1 MTNYDLPAA
10 LKNYRLE
17 HKLSLSQMGKKLN
30 MSKSA
35 YNRLEKGIRKPYHDE
50 LVNIIQKLGLDVDPG
65 DIASIPKPEPRWYQS
80 NKMRWLLPIAIA
92 NVFTGLLLEIRGFR
106 EAYSEEALEAG
117 APLKAMFIFGA
128 LICAFSWYFWTPEW
142 PKRKP
147 TTREVVYGFAA
158 IIIYLL
164 VFFFDELSR
173 IAFKWIAPYL
183 RDVTAGPW
191 LVFVLI
197 SALLSLVL
205 WNHKKTMVL
214 SIRNM
219 LTKR

>member
-50 LVNIIQKLGLDVDPG
+50 LVTIIQKLELDVDPG
-65 DIASIPKPEPRWYQS
+65 DIASIPKPEPKWYQS

-92 NVFTGLLLEIRGFR
+92 NVFAALLLEMRGFR
-106 EAYSEEALEAG
+106 EAYSEEALKAG
-117 APLKAMFIFGA
+117 VPFTTLFIYGA

-142 PKRKP
+142 PKRRP
-147 TTREVVYGFAA
+147 TKLEIIYGFAA
-158 IIIYLL
+158 IIVYLL
-164 VFFFDELSR
+164 LFFFDELSQ
-173 IAFKWIAPYL
+173 IVIKWIAPYL
-183 RDVTAGPW
+183 REVSAGPW
-191 LVFVLI
+191 IAVVLI
-197 SALLSLVL
+197 AGLLSLVF
-205 WNHKKTMVL
+205 WNHKKTMV
-214 SIRNM
+214 
-219 LTKR
+219 